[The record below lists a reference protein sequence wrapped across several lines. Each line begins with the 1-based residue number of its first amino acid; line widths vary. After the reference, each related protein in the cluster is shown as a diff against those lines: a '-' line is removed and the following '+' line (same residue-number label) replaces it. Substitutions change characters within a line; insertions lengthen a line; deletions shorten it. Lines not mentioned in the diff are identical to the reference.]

1 MADTLNRNK
10 PKISVIVPV
19 HNGQL
24 YLEGCVESIENQTG
38 QSFEV
43 IVVND
48 GSTDDTAAVCERL
61 AGRYENLHVITLSDQ
76 GVSAAR
82 NRGLEQA
89 QGDYIT
95 FVDAD
100 DRLRPGTL
108 AGLYRILSET
118 DSDMAGCAFAVWS
131 RQEEWKALAEASEKQ
146 DDDWETAEYD
156 GCSYLKDAVLRGNSR
171 CWSKLYKR
179 SLIGSTRFRQGLSIG
194 EDMLFLVELLP
205 RVKRA
210 AETPYPGYGYF
221 QNPHGAMQRPFT
233 PAYMD
238 QIYCWEMA
246 KDLILRQDSTLAPQ
260 VNAHLMVALLLVV
273 GKIAC
278 LPGKRRKEA
287 AEYLRVCHKKLK
299 RLAGERECYVWL
311 PSGYGIKV
319 RMFACLPGLYI
330 RLYHILQCGKLIGG
344 KR

>member
-1 MADTLNRNK
+1 MADASNRKK

-19 HNGQL
+19 HNGGA
-24 YLEGCVESIENQTG
+24 YLADCVESIENQTG
-38 QSFEV
+38 QTFEV

-48 GSTDDTAAVCERL
+48 GSTDDTASVCERL
-61 AGRYENLHVITLSDQ
+61 TKQYKNLKIITLPDQ

-82 NRGLEQA
+82 NCALEQA
-89 QGDYIT
+89 EGDYIT

-131 RQEEWKALAEASEKQ
+131 RQEEWKALAETSEKQ
-146 DDDWETAEYD
+146 EEWKTTEYNSS
-156 GCSYLKDAVLRGNSR
+156 SYLKDALLRGNSR

-205 RVKRA
+205 GLKRA
-210 AETPYPGYGYF
+210 VETTYPGYGYF
-221 QNPHGAMQRPFT
+221 QNPDGAMKRPFT

-246 KDLILRQDSTLAPQ
+246 GELIVKREASLAPQ
-260 VNAHLMVALLLVV
+260 VDAQIMVGIMLTV
-273 GKIAC
+273 GKLAV
-278 LPGKRRKEA
+278 LSAKERKEA
-287 AEYLRVCHKKLK
+287 REYLRVCRRKL
-299 RLAGERECYVWL
+299 RGLAKEKESYAYL
-311 PSGYGIKV
+311 PSGYGMKV
-319 RMFACLPGLYI
+319 RMFTRFPGLYVG
-330 RLYHILQCGKLIGG
+330 LYHVLQHAKN
-344 KR
+344 R